1 MYILCS
7 NSLINMYY
15 YYYQNTA
22 RKKLPF
28 ELFSLQLF
36 RTSTEESIV
45 RYNYIPVYVR
55 LTLELNISIY
65 YLITLPIINWRALGL
80 KLKYQTGKFSHY

>member
-1 MYILCS
+1 
-7 NSLINMYY
+7 MYY

-55 LTLELNISIY
+55 LTLELNLSIKPNLN